1 MTKQLCKV
9 DFSRV
14 AWKSVEWTHLVT
26 LYLRACESRLPRPI
40 LGDHAAAEAVDR
52 IDYDFS
58 RMHKAAQPWSNQY
71 LVAMRARTLDDWAA
85 DFLRRNP
92 NAVVLH
98 LGCGMDTR
106 AFRLDV
112 PAGVDW
118 FDVDQ
123 PDVIDLRRNLYED
136 GDGYRM
142 IGSSVTDAGWL
153 EQIPTGRPVLVVGEG
168 LLPYL
173 TERQVWE
180 LLERLT
186 DRFRGG
192 ELLFDTLSPIAPRL
206 SLLFTGGII
215 KWGIRDAR
223 EIETWNPRL
232 RFLEQSSALAG
243 SERILQAPQRR
254 LYRVLN
260 ATPVRNYDVLNRFA
274 F

>member
-1 MTKQLCKV
+1 MMTKQQCRV
-9 DFSRV
+9 DFN
-14 AWKSVEWTHLVT
+14 
-26 LYLRACESRLPRPI
+26 
-40 LGDHAAAEAVDR
+40 
-52 IDYDFS
+52 YDFD
-58 RMHKAAQPWSNQY
+58 RMHNAAQPWSNQH
-71 LVAMRARTLDDWAA
+71 LVASRARKLDDWAA

-92 NAVVLH
+92 NAVVLQ

-112 PAGVDW
+112 PTGVDW
-118 FDVDQ
+118 FDIDL
-123 PDVIDLRRNLYED
+123 PGVIDRRRNLFED
-136 GDGYRM
+136 NDGYRM

-153 EQIPTGRPVLVVGEG
+153 EQIPTSRPVLIIGEG

-173 TERQVWE
+173 SERQVWE

-186 DRFRGG
+186 DRFGSG
-192 ELLFDTLSPIAPRL
+192 ELLFDTLSPIAPRV

-232 RFLEQSSALAG
+232 RFLERSSALSG
-243 SERILQAPQRR
+243 FEKIQQAPQRR

-260 ATPVRNYDVLNRFA
+260 ATPVRNYNVLNRFA